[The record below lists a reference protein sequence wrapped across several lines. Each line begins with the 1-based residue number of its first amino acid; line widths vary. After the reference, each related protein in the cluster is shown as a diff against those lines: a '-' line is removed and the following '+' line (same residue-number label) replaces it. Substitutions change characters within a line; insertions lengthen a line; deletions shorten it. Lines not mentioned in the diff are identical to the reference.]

1 MIYKCVI
8 YKITSP
14 SNKIYIGQ
22 SKNVNKRFKQY
33 QKMNCKTQKVL
44 LNSLNKYGA
53 DNHIFEVIEECAFE
67 DLNIRERYWQEY
79 YNSLAP
85 NGLNSM
91 LTESKDS
98 PRVVS
103 KSTSIKLSESKIGN
117 KNPMYGK
124 KKTDAQKEYL
134 SLKFKGRVFTDEW
147 KRKIQESKIKSGK
160 HKHGKPMSEETK
172 QMLKLALIEKFSGF
186 NNTRSRIVLDVETG
200 IFYYNVN
207 DVSLYNNIH
216 KETLRAMLKGRIKNK
231 TKFIFA

>member
-1 MIYKCVI
+1 MIKCVI

-14 SNKIYIGQ
+14 SNKVYVGQ
-22 SKNVNKRFKQY
+22 SRNVDKRFKQY
-33 QKMNCKTQKVL
+33 KSMRCNTQKVL
-44 LNSLNKYGA
+44 LNSLKKYGV
-53 DNHIFEVIEECAFE
+53 DNHVFEIIEECAFE

-85 NGLNSM
+85 NGLNSI
-91 LTESKDS
+91 LTEYDNI

-103 KSTSIKLSESKIGN
+103 KSTSIKLSESKLGN
-117 KNPMYGK
+117 KNPMYGT

-147 KRKIQESKIKSGK
+147 KAKILASKIKSGK

-172 QMLKLALIEKFSGF
+172 QMLKLSLIEKFSGF

>member
-1 MIYKCVI
+1 MRC
-8 YKITSP
+8 
-14 SNKIYIGQ
+14 N
-22 SKNVNKRFKQY
+22 
-33 QKMNCKTQKVL
+33 TQKVL
-44 LNSLNKYGA
+44 LNSLKKYGV
-53 DNHIFEVIEECAFE
+53 DNHAFEIIEECAFE

-85 NGLNSM
+85 NGLNSI
-91 LTESKDS
+91 LTEYDNI

-103 KSTSIKLSESKIGN
+103 KSTSIKLSESKLGN
-117 KNPMYGK
+117 KNPMYGT

-147 KRKIQESKIKSGK
+147 KDKILASKIKSGK
-160 HKHGKPMSEETK
+160 YKHGKPMSEETK

>member
-1 MIYKCVI
+1 MIKCVI

-14 SNKIYIGQ
+14 SNKVYIGQ
-22 SKNVNKRFKQY
+22 SRNVDKRFKQY
-33 QKMNCKTQKVL
+33 KSMRCNTQKVL
-44 LNSLNKYGA
+44 LNSLKKYGV
-53 DNHIFEVIEECAFE
+53 DNHAFEIIEECAFE

-85 NGLNSM
+85 NGLNSI
-91 LTESKDS
+91 LTEYDNI

-103 KSTSIKLSESKIGN
+103 KSTSIKLSESKLGN
-117 KNPMYGK
+117 KNPMYGT

-147 KRKIQESKIKSGK
+147 KAKILASKIKSGK

-200 IFYYNVN
+200 VFYYNVK
-207 DVSLYNNIH
+207 DASLYNNINVNN
-216 KETLRAMLKGRIKNK
+216 LRAMLEGRIKNSS
-231 TKFIFA
+231 KFIFA